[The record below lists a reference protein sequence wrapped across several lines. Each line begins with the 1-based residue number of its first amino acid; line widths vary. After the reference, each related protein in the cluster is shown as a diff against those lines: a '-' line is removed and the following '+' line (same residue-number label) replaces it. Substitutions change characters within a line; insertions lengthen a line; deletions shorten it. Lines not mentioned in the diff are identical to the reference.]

1 MAGSSSSGTIPTL
14 KQEDLVYETD
24 FEKAEIL
31 AQKMS
36 ENSKGVNNSKKTK
49 KTYLKNIWK
58 KTITHQSQNTTQIS
72 H

>member
-36 ENSKGVNNSKKTK
+36 ENSKGVNKSKKFQK
-49 KTYLKNIWK
+49 RQKTYLKNIWK
-58 KTITHQSQNTTQIS
+58 KTITHQTRNMM
-72 H
+72 